1 LQEGYRKRYFEISD
15 LAAEVESVKQDQ
27 NFALTFTYYNTSGGI
42 NEFVRKLPK
51 RLREKWASQ
60 SDSYKMKNNTSQA
73 PFSLLTKFLRDIARV
88 KNDPGYVFESAQD
101 SSSKQISRGPGRN
114 VEKQSHV
121 SSRKTSTDQNS
132 DCRAEEN
139 PNKDKSGTP
148 AECPMHGSNL
158 NSFKFLRMS
167 VKRRKDF
174 LFKNGYCLRCCG
186 PRDICENIAE
196 QL

>member
-1 LQEGYRKRYFEISD
+1 
-15 LAAEVESVKQDQ
+15 
-27 NFALTFTYYNTSGGI
+27 
-42 NEFVRKLPK
+42 
-51 RLREKWASQ
+51 
-60 SDSYKMKNNTSQA
+60 MKNNSSQA

-88 KNDPGYVFESAQD
+88 KIVPGYVFESSQD
-101 SSSKQISRGPGRN
+101 SSSKQNSRGPGRN
-114 VEKQSHV
+114 VEKQNHA
-121 SSRKTSTDQNS
+121 SSRKTSIDQNS
-132 DCRAEEN
+132 DSRAEEN

-186 PRDICENIAE
+186 PKRHLRKHCRAAVSCDTCNSSDHVTILHPEAARDDEGEKGHRTEVKSNCTEVCNTNQNTSKSCAKIILVKVF
-196 QL
+196 QD